1 VTSATID
8 IKMVKLKRISRHK
21 VLRKKAKFANKLKH
35 LVRTILNDEF
45 NIISC
50 KLNNVYTTFFDVTF
64 SNKTRVYRDISDIK
78 EQIVYTVCFKTFLK
92 YEEAKQSIDIID
104 EPLGCN
110 YYSVF
115 KPHFKSAVNFQ
126 HIMNDYFNQHLMHH
140 ITKAIE
146 HELNLTFA
154 EHQ

>member
-1 VTSATID
+1 MVNL
-8 IKMVKLKRISRHK
+8 IKTPRRKII
-21 VLRKKAKFANKLKH
+21 RKKAKFAKKLKH
-35 LVRTILNDEF
+35 LVQTILKDEF
-45 NIISC
+45 NITSC
-50 KLNNVYTTFFDVTF
+50 KINNVYTSFFDITF
-64 SNKTRVYRDISDIK
+64 SNKTRVYKDISDIK
-78 EQIVYTVCFKTFLK
+78 EQIVYTVCFKTFIK

-104 EPLGCN
+104 EPLGCD

-126 HIMNDYFNQHLMHH
+126 DIINDYFNQHLMHH

-146 HELNLTFA
+146 HKLNLTFS

>member
-1 VTSATID
+1 
-8 IKMVKLKRISRHK
+8 MVKLKKNPRHK
-21 VLRKKAKFANKLKH
+21 VLRKRAKFANKLKH
-35 LVRTILNDEF
+35 LVQTILKDEF

-104 EPLGCN
+104 EPLGCD

-115 KPHFKSAVNFQ
+115 KLHFKSAVNFQ

-146 HELNLTFA
+146 HELNLAFA